1 MVSTTSNNGSLME
14 EVLQCNPRAKPRQ
27 EVWGILGTGTQEAS
41 VVQNSCDNI
50 RPVMLASLRLLFN
63 EVQWRPVSS
72 VFLITAHGLARYLLT
87 YLTFSYTEFSILNWL
102 LNRLWESPAVL
113 ARVMFW
119 RSFACLFVGLILF
132 ISTTARNLWMDCGC
146 WWYSNC
152 IVCTLLQLSDL
163 RALLA
168 LLLNK
173 WNENKIWAI
182 GRSQTRWVNFYF
194 GKLWLQLA
202 HLLLVDNQVVDV
214 NISNLGKA
222 SYGGVGKFRWM
233 RVLLV
238 GI

>member
-1 MVSTTSNNGSLME
+1 VVSTTSNNGSLME

-27 EVWGILGTGTQEAS
+27 EFWGILGTGTQEAS

-63 EVQWRPVSS
+63 EVKWRPVSS

-163 RALLA
+163 RALLP

-182 GRSQTRWVNFYF
+182 GRSQTRC
-194 GKLWLQLA
+194 
-202 HLLLVDNQVVDV
+202 
-214 NISNLGKA
+214 
-222 SYGGVGKFRWM
+222 
-233 RVLLV
+233 
-238 GI
+238 